1 MGGKKKTEKKTHFPQ
16 EREYESDTPRFKRG
30 TTHLKMA
37 GHASTGIL
45 SKTR

>member
-1 MGGKKKTEKKTHFPQ
+1 MGGKKRQRKPQ

-37 GHASTGIL
+37 GHAVEKCGSRGFMC
-45 SKTR
+45 KR

>member
-1 MGGKKKTEKKTHFPQ
+1 MGGKKRERKPQ